1 MERLSDSEIAERL
14 SDSSWRLEDKTTI
27 VREFERAS
35 FADAVAFVNA
45 IADLAERADHHPDV
59 LIHDYK
65 QVRLTLSTHSAGG
78 LTERDFALAGAV
90 DALP

>member
-14 SDSSWRLEDKTTI
+14 SDSSWRLEDKTI